1 MRQWLLW
8 LIPLSLLV
16 KAAAAQTPLPTTTY
30 KLHAQKEHRSS
41 NLPST
46 LLYLLPDQSLLVLIP
61 QADDKWLFKRLT
73 SWDTA
78 NPKEETLSFT
88 GQHLQEGVSGFEGL
102 KVDPA
107 GVYAILR
114 IKSFTG
120 SMEPMGQN
128 RSALVVLV
136 DLRSFTIISQ
146 STTTDPLLAVSDWSF
161 TKEGLLIAS
170 ALTGRSTV
178 PPKLKHPWEFQSITD
193 TYQAAA
199 FMLPDW
205 KPSMACQ
212 YERLLDFPN
221 GSNQSS
227 VWHLSKVSGGCA
239 TLVEVAHV
247 PTADRLPGGEF
258 PSVRY
263 ADLARPCLLQSESP
277 SANFALYGCRTDN
290 GYWDD
295 MIVTT
300 KTRSFTVLS
309 VPDGKTVLTV
319 PLPHNVTPIPALL
332 ANAHSHTWLLVL
344 RDGIKLETYLLP

>member
-1 MRQWLLW
+1 
-8 LIPLSLLV
+8 
-16 KAAAAQTPLPTTTY
+16 
-30 KLHAQKEHRSS
+30 
-41 NLPST
+41 
-46 LLYLLPDQSLLVLIP
+46 
-61 QADDKWLFKRLT
+61 
-73 SWDTA
+73 
-78 NPKEETLSFT
+78 
-88 GQHLQEGVSGFEGL
+88 
-102 KVDPA
+102 
-107 GVYAILR
+107 
-114 IKSFTG
+114 
-120 SMEPMGQN
+120 
-128 RSALVVLV
+128 
-136 DLRSFTIISQ
+136 
-146 STTTDPLLAVSDWSF
+146 
-161 TKEGLLIAS
+161 
-170 ALTGRSTV
+170 
-178 PPKLKHPWEFQSITD
+178 
-193 TYQAAA
+193 
-199 FMLPDW
+199 MLPDW

-277 SANFALYGCRTDN
+277 SANFALYGCRTGN
-290 GYWDD
+290 GYLDD

-300 KTRSFTVLS
+300 KTRSFAVLS

-344 RDGIKLETYLLP
+344 RDGIKLETYQLP